1 MKKKIAR
8 ILFKL
13 ARRLDKSIVFED
25 VPTARPMGIC
35 IHIAKKDVRD
45 FRKEHPQ
52 VKSHREGL
60 KLLIDEA
67 KWRIAGAIGRGM
79 VNNNV
84 IDFDVRKTPFV
95 ADVSGVVFIY
105 TDEKETANEKE

>member
-1 MKKKIAR
+1 MRKKLAR
-8 ILFKL
+8 ILL
-13 ARRLDKSIVFED
+13 QWARRLDKSVVYND

-35 IHIAKKDVRD
+35 VHISKKDVRG

-79 VNNNV
+79 VEKKV
-84 IDFDVRKTPFV
+84 IDFDVRKTPYV
-95 ADVSGVVFIY
+95 ADVYGIAYLY
-105 TDEKETANEKE
+105 TDEKETTD